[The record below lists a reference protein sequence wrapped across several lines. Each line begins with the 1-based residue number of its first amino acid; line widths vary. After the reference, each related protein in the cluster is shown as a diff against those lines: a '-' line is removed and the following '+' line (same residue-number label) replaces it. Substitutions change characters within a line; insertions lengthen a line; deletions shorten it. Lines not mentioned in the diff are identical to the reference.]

1 MIKER
6 TNWSRLQAVK
16 AKPVIRRTHARALL
30 RPNEAMKDDLVD
42 AHLLNH
48 HTLAPAVRPAPKVR
62 VIVGVGQDDIDLDP
76 QAPLRPSEFEVGARA
91 SPLHL

>member
-1 MIKER
+1 
-6 TNWSRLQAVK
+6 
-16 AKPVIRRTHARALL
+16 
-30 RPNEAMKDDLVD
+30 MKDDLVD

-91 SPLHL
+91 SPLHLEIDVAPHPVAGLDLVRGISTRTGS